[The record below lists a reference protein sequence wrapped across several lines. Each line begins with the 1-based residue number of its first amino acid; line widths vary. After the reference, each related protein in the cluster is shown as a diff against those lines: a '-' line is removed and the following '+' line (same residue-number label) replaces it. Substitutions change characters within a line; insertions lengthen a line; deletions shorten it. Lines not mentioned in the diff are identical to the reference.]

1 MIGIGYCKATSF
13 TPGAGEKVVDGRCG
27 LLSIVTH
34 SKILASG
41 DPHPILFKNGSSSGD
56 LLYAAQPLSTTS
68 VAYNPTQTINQV
80 VMGGAGILFED
91 GIWFEFSSTGNND
104 GVDNIVLFHT

>member
-13 TPGAGEKVVDGRCG
+13 VPGSGENVVSGRCA
-27 LLSIVTH
+27 LLSVVTH
-34 SKILASG
+34 STLFQ

-56 LLYAAQPLSTTS
+56 LLYAARPFSTL
-68 VAYNPTQTINQV
+68 VALGNPSQTVNQV

-91 GIWFEFSSTGNND
+91 GIWFEFSSTGSNPSA
-104 GVDNIVLFHT
+104 DNIVLFHT